1 MNPKYGIVNVDLDV
15 ECRTTMKALLKEAA
29 VIEYG
34 DKNAGMKPSSFEYD
48 ETVNSIAKIKV
59 IGVGGGGNSAVNRMI
74 EAGVKGVEFI
84 AVNTDKQALDT
95 ALAERKVQI
104 GERLTKGLGAGGK
117 PIVGEKAAEENHED
131 ISELVRDCDMVF
143 VTAGMGGGT
152 GTGAAPIIAGI
163 AKELGVLTVGVVTR
177 PFSSEG
183 SQRNKKAQEGIE
195 RLKANVDTLV
205 VIPNDKL
212 LDITSKDTLLLDA
225 FRLADDVLRQGI
237 QGITDMITI
246 PGIVNLDFAD
256 VKTIMKD
263 GGLAHMGLAKA
274 SGENRAIHAVE
285 KAIHSPLLDISIEG
299 FKGIIVNVTGANL
312 TMHEVNDV
320 TNAIGKYA
328 SPDAEIITGSAIDPT
343 LGDEVCVTALVTGFS
358 YEDQQ
363 QSIRTQTQSM
373 SLPYDNVSSK
383 RAIVADAVEKK
394 PVSSVQ
400 QDSPEQGEK
409 KDAGNNKKIEV
420 MPFLRMKKD

>member
-1 MNPKYGIVNVDLDV
+1 MIEFEEKNLD
-15 ECRTTMKALLKEAA
+15 ENE
-29 VIEYG
+29 EEQQEQEEQS
-34 DKNAGMKPSSFEYD
+34 SSFEYD
-48 ETVNSIAKIKV
+48 ETVTNIAKIKV

-74 EAGVKGVEFI
+74 DAGVRGVEFI
-84 AVNTDKQALDT
+84 AVNTDKQALNT

-117 PIVGEKAAEENHED
+117 PIVGEKAAEENHEE
-131 ISELVRDCDMVF
+131 IAELVQDCDMVF

-152 GTGAAPIIAGI
+152 GTGAAPVIAGI

-177 PFSSEG
+177 PFTSEG
-183 SQRNKKAQEGIE
+183 SQRNKKAREGIE
-195 RLKANVDTLV
+195 CLKANVDTLV
-205 VIPNDKL
+205 VIPNDKI

-225 FRLADDVLRQGI
+225 FALADDVLRQGI

-263 GGLAHMGLAKA
+263 GGLAHMGLARA
-274 SGENRAIHAVE
+274 SGENRALHAVE

-299 FKGIIVNVTGANL
+299 FKGIIINITGANL

-320 TNAIGKYA
+320 TKAIGKYA
-328 SPDAEIITGSAIDPT
+328 APDAEIITGSALDSS

-358 YEDQQ
+358 HEDQE
-363 QSIRTQTQSM
+363 QSIKMQYQST
-373 SLPYDNVSSK
+373 SLPFDNISTE
-383 RAIVADAVEKK
+383 RAVVAEVEKDAVSPVVEPEVKTEEVFEETNEEAKTEEVPKEK
-394 PVSSVQ
+394 STS
-400 QDSPEQGEK
+400 K
-409 KDAGNNKKIEV
+409 KVEV